1 MCVCVYALAAF
12 EWNRKEI
19 HPTSLW
25 MFLSSFAFLD
35 KDIPWFSFH
44 HSFTILTVPEPQCIF
59 ALFITLLTLY
69 FPSRYS
75 DLFFLTSPQR
85 SHKSKPVW
93 DPFATFLSHK
103 AVDEHRWSVCDRV
116 QDMDFDH
123 ESFIICSCCWTWY
136 SPIRPQTLN
145 YSKIAQG
152 LPIKDYFMQSVN
164 GLWYLKLNHYRVK
177 IDVYLGHLSG
187 VSLFN
192 ERLLHWIA
200 VLNPELLLYSI
211 LSFSCATPLCFE
223 ACFCYHGT
231 YYFSFNI
238 IITFSLDFCADHTL
252 SFKTDLL
259 DINAFLGK
267 YRDIF
272 YFW

>member
-1 MCVCVYALAAF
+1 MCVCARTAF

-25 MFLSSFAFLD
+25 MFFTSFAFLD
-35 KDIPWFSFH
+35 KDIPWFFFC

-75 DLFFLTSPQR
+75 DLFFLTSSQR
-85 SHKSKPVW
+85 SHKPKSVW
-93 DPFATFLSHK
+93 DQFITFLSHK
-103 AVDEHRWSVCDRV
+103 AVDERRWSVCNHV
-116 QDMDFDH
+116 QDMDSDH

-136 SPIRPQTLN
+136 SLIRPQTLN

-152 LPIKDYFMQSVN
+152 LRGYFMQSVN
-164 GLWYLKLNHYRVK
+164 GLWYLNHYRVK
-177 IDVYLGHLSG
+177 IEVYLGHLSG
-187 VSLFN
+187 VPLFS
-192 ERLLHWIA
+192 ERSLHWIA
-200 VLNPELLLYSI
+200 VLNSELSLYGI

-231 YYFSFNI
+231 YYFTVLI
-238 IITFSLDFCADHTL
+238 QI
-252 SFKTDLL
+252 
-259 DINAFLGK
+259 
-267 YRDIF
+267 
-272 YFW
+272 